1 MRVQVLV
8 LLVVLIA
15 LAGCAGRTES
25 TTPPSSP
32 ADESSVPSAPP
43 STSVPSSTA
52 TAPVDSTGP
61 SVPDT
66 TLPALQGLEYT
77 TVAEAG
83 FPIVITARPGDPFAL
98 AATRGGVV
106 RVFDEDGLGEVVVD
120 MSARTTVESERGLL
134 GLVRHPEDDERLF
147 LHYTDPSGDTVVS
160 EMALSD
166 RRADPDSERVLLTVA
181 QPAGNHN
188 GGMVQFGPDDAL
200 YLGLGDGGGAGDRY
214 GNGQNTDT
222 LLGGLVRIDVDTG
235 EAALWQYGLRNP
247 WRFWI
252 DGDRIW
258 IADVGQGAFEEIDL
272 ADVTISGVNYG
283 WPLME
288 GAHCYA
294 VEPCDRDD
302 LTLPLVE
309 IERGDGGS
317 CAVTG
322 GVVYRGAAIP
332 ELDGRFLFSDYC
344 GGYLRS
350 VGPDGIVEDHTP
362 ASGRAG
368 RVVSFGVDG
377 AGEVYVLTTD
387 RILRIDPL
395 R

>member
-1 MRVQVLV
+1 M
-8 LLVVLIA
+8 
-15 LAGCAGRTES
+15 
-25 TTPPSSP
+25 
-32 ADESSVPSAPP
+32 
-43 STSVPSSTA
+43 
-52 TAPVDSTGP
+52 DSTGP